1 MITKENEFIGLT
13 DDLLFKEA
21 FGSLENRRILEDLL
35 ESYYGLSSG
44 YLKGKLEVEYEKL
57 LPKANYSLKG
67 MRGDL
72 LVKFDDIIV
81 NIEMYKVFNKES
93 FLKSRSYIM
102 RIYSSELKRGKKYY
116 EVSKVTQIN
125 FVDEV
130 NIKISNDIKSTIYFG
145 AEELSSDISMD
156 IVRLDKAKELV
167 YNEDDRFIKYLKF
180 IGAKSKEERENIAKG
195 DELLMEMDNW
205 LDFYTNDKE
214 TAEFFRTYNT
224 EYWNKRIYT
233 EDGRQKRSIEI
244 AEKMLVKGEDISYI
258 AEITG
263 LSCEEI
269 CKLKEEV
276 NN

>member
-44 YLKGKLEVEYEKL
+44 YLKRKLEVEYEKL

-102 RIYSSELKRGKKYY
+102 RIYSSELKRRKKY
-116 EVSKVTQIN
+116 
-125 FVDEV
+125 
-130 NIKISNDIKSTIYFG
+130 
-145 AEELSSDISMD
+145 
-156 IVRLDKAKELV
+156 
-167 YNEDDRFIKYLKF
+167 
-180 IGAKSKEERENIAKG
+180 
-195 DELLMEMDNW
+195 
-205 LDFYTNDKE
+205 
-214 TAEFFRTYNT
+214 
-224 EYWNKRIYT
+224 
-233 EDGRQKRSIEI
+233 
-244 AEKMLVKGEDISYI
+244 
-258 AEITG
+258 
-263 LSCEEI
+263 
-269 CKLKEEV
+269 
-276 NN
+276 